1 MKKVLFGL
9 GTLLMLFVMAAC
21 SSGVGKIECLTKD
34 VEKKSEDWD
43 KAKWTE
49 VVTEVY
55 ETATELLDKDG
66 IKEKDFDKITEAVE
80 DFESAAKDSDT
91 SEKYYDVIRKDK
103 ISKLKKK
110 YTDKMNKVKKKLD
123 D

>member
-21 SSGVGKIECLTKD
+21 SSGVGKIESLTKD
-34 VEKKSEDWD
+34 VEKKSADWD

-49 VVTEVY
+49 VITEVY
-55 ETATELLDKDG
+55 ETAIELLNKDG

-80 DFESAAKDSDT
+80 DFESAASDSDT
-91 SEKYYDVIRKDK
+91 RKKYSSARSKS
-103 ISKLKKK
+103 SKLINKYIEKK
-110 YTDKMNKVKKKLD
+110 NKVNKKLNE
-123 D
+123 